1 MQLSHFGGYRA
12 NNFLNSMCWAEETS
26 PKVRKILIV
35 GTKTRCYR
43 TGLFIFSGNYN

>member
-12 NNFLNSMCWAEETS
+12 NNFLNSMRWAEDTS
-26 PKVRKILIV
+26 PKVCKSLIV